1 MTIKPILLSNRYNG
15 RFTPIKSLKRIFPH
29 HPPLRSIVLNA
40 CKYYVHPY
48 AKVLSNIIALNS
60 ESEVV
65 QKVFP

>member
-1 MTIKPILLSNRYNG
+1 MTIKHILLSNRYNG
-15 RFTPIKSLKRIFPH
+15 RFTPIKSLKKISIH

-65 QKVFP
+65 QKVYP